1 MLLSLKRV
9 SPFLLKNPHLFSA
22 VQSRKGA
29 EVVSAAGSKVG
40 SRRDASYTRSARSR
54 AQRLGRRHGCGGTCC
69 SGLSA
74 TGHGRRRR
82 GSLAMGAAAAAAS
95 VAAGLLVRVRD
106 CQALALRRRF
116 PSTAALR
123 NEKADGARRS
133 RQHTEGASQTV
144 RIRRAPK
151 SRRALVS
158 TPGLHGP
165 HSEN

>member
-1 MLLSLKRV
+1 
-9 SPFLLKNPHLFSA
+9 
-22 VQSRKGA
+22 
-29 EVVSAAGSKVG
+29 
-40 SRRDASYTRSARSR
+40 
-54 AQRLGRRHGCGGTCC
+54 
-69 SGLSA
+69 
-74 TGHGRRRR
+74 
-82 GSLAMGAAAAAAS
+82 MGAAAAAAY

-106 CQALALRRRF
+106 CQALVHRRRF

-133 RQHTEGASQTV
+133 PQHTEGASHTV

-165 HSEN
+165 HLEKW